1 MREDLGGFAV
11 AGEGERA
18 REVVAGDRVLG
29 VAHDELA
36 QRGGSVTTHLKM
48 GEFESPLICEG
59 DADLQRWG
67 AARDPLIRLA
77 QAIARATGESMTR
90 VVTEALR
97 ERYAKIEQR
106 KGKASVQE
114 LLAIADRAA
123 ALVQRPYL
131 DHAELLYDENG
142 LPR

>member
-1 MREDLGGFAV
+1 MSLNVKDPE
-11 AGEGERA
+11 
-18 REVVAGDRVLG
+18 
-29 VAHDELA
+29 AH
-36 QRGGSVTTHLKM
+36 
-48 GEFESPLICEG
+48 
-59 DADLQRWG
+59 
-67 AARDPLIRLA
+67 RLA